1 MKELTAHGMKVDE
14 YLGQYDGGI
23 QQYKNTHRD
32 LQRWAV
38 QHFLRA
44 SPTST
49 VNQSINQKNNHLQ
62 KWPVVYN
69 TPKN

>member
-32 LQRWAV
+32 LQR
-38 QHFLRA
+38 
-44 SPTST
+44 
-49 VNQSINQKNNHLQ
+49 
-62 KWPVVYN
+62 
-69 TPKN
+69 